1 MKLLH
6 KPRFLWLFGIF
17 LLYLAIH
24 YWDALLLL
32 LSAALSAAKP
42 LILGLEIAYVANILM
57 SLIERHFAPKSE
69 TPRMKKLR
77 RTASLLISFLGV
89 LILVGLLVWM
99 ILPEFVRCMQ
109 LLTQQLP
116 SLFNVAAEKLKRWAL
131 TDTSRVQELEKT
143 LEQWFSVALG
153 FMGDGATWLI
163 SQITGLVSS
172 ISTLVI
178 AMVFSVYM
186 LASKEKLTAQFG
198 RVCRAYIPEK
208 VRKPVHHILSTANT
222 YFRSYIVGQC
232 TEAAL
237 LGTLCAL
244 GMLILGIPYAAM
256 VGCVVGITALIPIL
270 GSYIG
275 AIVGAVMI
283 FTISPIKA
291 LVFIVFL
298 ILLQQVEGNLIYP
311 RVVGSSIGLP
321 GLWVLAAVTVGGGL
335 WGIPG
340 MIVGVPITATCYA
353 LLREDLHR
361 RDGAHSPEGT

>member
-1 MKLLH
+1 MKLFH

-32 LSAALSAAKP
+32 VNAALSAARP

-69 TPRMKKLR
+69 RPHMKKLR
-77 RTASLLISFLGV
+77 RVASLLISFLGV
-89 LILVGLLVWM
+89 LILIGLLAWM

-116 SLFNVAAEKLKRWAL
+116 GLFSAATDKLKQWAL
-131 TDTSRVQELEKT
+131 TDASRVQELEKT
-143 LEQWFSVALG
+143 VEQWLSVALG
-153 FMGDGATWLI
+153 FMGDGASWLI
-163 SQITGLVSS
+163 GQITGLVSS

-186 LASKEKLTAQFG
+186 LASKEKLTAQFA
-198 RVCRAYIPEK
+198 RVCRAYIPER
-208 VRKPVHHILSTANT
+208 VRRPVHRVLSTANT

-232 TEAAL
+232 TEAAV

-244 GMLILGIPYAAM
+244 GMLILRIPYAAM

-283 FTISPIKA
+283 FTQSPIKA

-353 LLREDLHR
+353 LLREDLNR
-361 RDGAHSPEGT
+361 REAAHPPEGT